1 MQHSHHHHAH
11 NVNAP
16 ATTEPSAWKLAFS
29 ATVHCLVGC
38 GIGEVVGVVIGTA
51 TGMNMWPTMALGIGL
66 GFVFGLVFGI
76 WPLVRAKFSA
86 KQALRTVIVAEG
98 LSIVVMEA
106 FEVLTQLVI
115 PGVMEAGLGD
125 SIYWIGMGISLVV
138 GFVAAFPVN
147 LIMVKKGVRHRH

>member
-1 MQHSHHHHAH
+1 MQHSHHHHTH
-11 NVNAP
+11 NANSP
-16 ATTEPSAWKLAFS
+16 ATGEPSAWKLAFS

-38 GIGEVVGVVIGTA
+38 GIGEVLGVVIGTA

-76 WPLVRAKFSA
+76 WPLIRAKFSA
-86 KQALRTVIVAEG
+86 KQALRTVLVAEG

-115 PGVMEAGLGD
+115 PGVMEAGLSDG
-125 SIYWIGMGISLVV
+125 IYWMGMSLSLVV
-138 GFVAAFPVN
+138 GFIAAFPVN
-147 LIMVKKGVRHRH
+147 LIMVKKGARHRH